1 MDIRVLGCHGSQLP
15 GLNTTSFLLNGHLL
29 IDAGAVA
36 NVLNIEEQRRIDQ
49 VLVTHAHLD
58 HIRDIAFLAD
68 NLCYGEQ
75 RHKPLTVRSTPFVL
89 QMIHAHVF
97 NGVIWPDFS
106 ILPSREK
113 PVIRFKA
120 LVPGKT
126 EWVGDLQIEAIKV
139 DHTVETVG
147 YVVRSAEGTVIFFG
161 DTGVTEPLWERANG
175 VDDLRAIFIETSLP
189 DGMKVMASQT
199 GHLTPALLKEELKK
213 LCHPHPEVY
222 LYHMKWDCHDVIREQ
237 IAAIGNHRIHFL
249 TDGQRIRIDPR

>member
-15 GLNTTSFLLNGHLL
+15 GRNTTSFLLNGHLL

-36 NVLNIEEQRRIDQ
+36 NVLGIDEQRRIDQ

-68 NLCYGEQ
+68 NLCYGE
-75 RHKPLTVRSTPFVL
+75 RRAPLTVRSTPFVL
-89 QMIHAHVF
+89 EMIHAHVF

-106 ILPSREK
+106 ILPSKEQ
-113 PVIRFKA
+113 PVLRFMA
-120 LVPGKT
+120 LTPG
-126 EWVGDLQIEAIKV
+126 EAERIGDLQVEAVRV

-161 DTGVTEPLWERANG
+161 DTGVTGSLWERANG

-189 DGMKVMASQT
+189 DGLREMASQT
-199 GHLTPALLKEELKK
+199 GHLTPALLRDELKK
-213 LCHPHPEVY
+213 LCRAHPEVY